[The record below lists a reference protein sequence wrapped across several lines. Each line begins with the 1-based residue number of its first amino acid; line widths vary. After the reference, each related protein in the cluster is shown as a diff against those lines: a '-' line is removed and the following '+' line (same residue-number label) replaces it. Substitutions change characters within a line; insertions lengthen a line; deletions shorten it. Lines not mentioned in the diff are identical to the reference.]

1 MSCCACKRRNA
12 ISAVI
17 LDLDGTLVDTE
28 NGSKGVLKEFLA
40 KHGRVLNE
48 GNKRLGKTLKE
59 SAISIVEDY
68 DLPLTPDQ
76 FIQEITPM
84 YREKWLQAKP
94 LPGSNR
100 LIKHLHKHGVPF
112 ALASNSLR
120 DYIDAKI
127 ANQDGWKESFSA
139 IIGSDDVESGK
150 PSPDIFIEAARRM
163 GVDAAQCLVI
173 EDSLVGVKG
182 AKAANMKVMAVP
194 SHEEAD
200 SSSMAD
206 AVINT
211 LLEFQPEIWGLPPF
225 DDWVQN
231 ALPIERIYLSCRNIS
246 GFLHEMKEDGK
257 FGLTNQT
264 SGIFFGWAQVSLPKT
279 FKAVVAIGFHSP
291 NNTRKL
297 QLSLIDDCR
306 ENAHDQHLQLS
317 LVGFIRGLK
326 SKEELTSKE
335 MVINEE
341 DKSIASES
349 LDLPIFMHG
358 PCMPFA
364 EEKEADLNDNGL

>member
-150 PSPDIFIEAARRM
+150 PSPDM
-163 GVDAAQCLVI
+163 
-173 EDSLVGVKG
+173 VGVKG

-297 QLSLIDDCR
+297 VSD
-306 ENAHDQHLQLS
+306 HL
-317 LVGFIRGLK
+317 
-326 SKEELTSKE
+326 
-335 MVINEE
+335 
-341 DKSIASES
+341 
-349 LDLPIFMHG
+349 
-358 PCMPFA
+358 
-364 EEKEADLNDNGL
+364 